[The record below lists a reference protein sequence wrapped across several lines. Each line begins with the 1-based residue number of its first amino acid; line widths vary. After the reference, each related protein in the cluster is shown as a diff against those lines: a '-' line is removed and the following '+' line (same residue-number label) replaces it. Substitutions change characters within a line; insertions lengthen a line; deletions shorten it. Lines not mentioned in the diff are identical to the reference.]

1 MDLIK
6 KLRSKVLT
14 SALMTLILGILFLLF
29 PVKISGMAVTVV
41 GIIIL
46 VYGIL
51 DVLQYVRAS
60 RENMGGKGNLIWG
73 IIVCLIGIFF
83 ITNVGGLLQ
92 FTTRIISFIILIF
105 GLNSLDHSVQLRREN
120 VSGSLFNLSIS
131 IAIVVAGV
139 ALFLFP
145 LRGVSLT
152 MRIFGAVL
160 VMNGVLELFTLI
172 RMGNIEQEIYE
183 TRKTFR
189 GDYDK
194 DIIDVE
200 AKEKE

>member
-1 MDLIK
+1 
-6 KLRSKVLT
+6 
-14 SALMTLILGILFLLF
+14 
-29 PVKISGMAVTVV
+29 
-41 GIIIL
+41 
-46 VYGIL
+46 
-51 DVLQYVRAS
+51 
-60 RENMGGKGNLIWG
+60 MGGKGNLIWG

-105 GLNSLDHSVQLRREN
+105 GMNSLDHSVQLRRGN

>member
-1 MDLIK
+1 M
-6 KLRSKVLT
+6 
-14 SALMTLILGILFLLF
+14 
-29 PVKISGMAVTVV
+29 
-41 GIIIL
+41 
-46 VYGIL
+46 
-51 DVLQYVRAS
+51 
-60 RENMGGKGNLIWG
+60 
-73 IIVCLIGIFF
+73 
-83 ITNVGGLLQ
+83 
-92 FTTRIISFIILIF
+92 
-105 GLNSLDHSVQLRREN
+105 
-120 VSGSLFNLSIS
+120 SGSLFNLSIS

>member
-14 SALMTLILGILFLLF
+14 SALLTLILGILFLLF

-60 RENMGGKGNLIWG
+60 RENMGGKGSLIWG
-73 IIVCLIGIFF
+73 IIVCLIGLFF

-105 GLNSLDHSVQLRREN
+105 GLNSLDHSIQLRRGN
-120 VSGSLFNLSIS
+120 VSGSLFNLIIS
-131 IAIVVAGV
+131 IAIVLAGV

-160 VMNGVLELFTLI
+160 VMNGALELFTLI

>member
-105 GLNSLDHSVQLRREN
+105 GMKWTERIWT
-120 VSGSLFNLSIS
+120 FNYIKKL
-131 IAIVVAGV
+131 VW
-139 ALFLFP
+139 
-145 LRGVSLT
+145 
-152 MRIFGAVL
+152 IF
-160 VMNGVLELFTLI
+160 I
-172 RMGNIEQEIYE
+172 R
-183 TRKTFR
+183 KVTFWR
-189 GDYDK
+189 
-194 DIIDVE
+194 
-200 AKEKE
+200 

>member
-1 MDLIK
+1 
-6 KLRSKVLT
+6 
-14 SALMTLILGILFLLF
+14 
-29 PVKISGMAVTVV
+29 
-41 GIIIL
+41 
-46 VYGIL
+46 
-51 DVLQYVRAS
+51 
-60 RENMGGKGNLIWG
+60 
-73 IIVCLIGIFF
+73 
-83 ITNVGGLLQ
+83 
-92 FTTRIISFIILIF
+92 
-105 GLNSLDHSVQLRREN
+105 
-120 VSGSLFNLSIS
+120 
-131 IAIVVAGV
+131 
-139 ALFLFP
+139 
-145 LRGVSLT
+145 